1 MTNGEAHMETK
12 ADKIASIAMGIIFLI
27 LGIWVLFD
35 FPSDRELYQKVLL
48 EIVVFGCSLTC
59 FSVALFGIPGSRK

>member
-1 MTNGEAHMETK
+1 MAVEDGAMNTK

-35 FPSDRELYQKVLL
+35 FPSDREWYQTVLL
-48 EIVVFGCSLTC
+48 EVVVFGCSLTC